1 MGYRGRQNG
10 KVGMLRP
17 TDKLMD
23 HWGQFVDWLPSC
35 SLNPFSCLVCFI
47 SFKIFKGNPGC
58 VLKVAALSSGDE
70 SRSPLV
76 PGDPC
81 WLPSASVSAF
91 EVSIRLRPSRCG
103 WWRLCGA
110 NWGAGSASKTWHL
123 LTKKYYK
130 VLHKV
135 WNGLDLD
142 ASPALKFP
150 IRIPGSVSRP
160 ELSWWNP
167 TCRRSNKQI
176 ISNSASRIL
185 WCKMWY
191 MWCSKFHSGRKNWIS
206 ETGWAG
212 ADLYPSRCGQGALS
226 LAGFLGLLLASS
238 QLLIQAPFGQT
249 VHTFFFLVLFPN
261 GCRWCCANIWR
272 MIYPPC

>member
-47 SFKIFKGNPGC
+47 SFKIFKASPGC

-81 WLPSASVSAF
+81 WLPSASVSASK
-91 EVSIRLRPSRCG
+91 VSIRLRPSRCG

-110 NWGAGSASKTWHL
+110 NWGAGDIQN
-123 LTKKYYK
+123 LTSLDQK
-130 VLHKV
+130 VLQSTTQSIEWAWSWCFSSFEISHPRSWKCFQARAV
-135 WNGLDLD
+135 LVKSNLPQEQQTNHIQLCL
-142 ASPALKFP
+142 SNLVMQNV
-150 IRIPGSVSRP
+150 IYVMLEVSQRSKK
-160 ELSWWNP
+160 LGFRNRMSW
-167 TCRRSNKQI
+167 RRSI
-176 ISNSASRIL
+176 
-185 WCKMWY
+185 
-191 MWCSKFHSGRKNWIS
+191 
-206 ETGWAG
+206 
-212 ADLYPSRCGQGALS
+212 P
-226 LAGFLGLLLASS
+226 
-238 QLLIQAPFGQT
+238 
-249 VHTFFFLVLFPN
+249 
-261 GCRWCCANIWR
+261 
-272 MIYPPC
+272 